1 MQEQLEQLAGIAGA
15 AGGHAGAAGWDC
27 RSIWLGLQQ
36 QLDQLAGMQGK
47 LEQLAGSSSQQE
59 EDHSGLVLDQMVRG
73 TYTLQAHDNEEFY
86 G

>member
-1 MQEQLEQLAGIAGA
+1 MENLEIKNRLPQPALTQAE
-15 AGGHAGAAGWDC
+15 
-27 RSIWLGLQQ
+27 
-36 QLDQLAGMQGK
+36 

-59 EDHSGLVLDQMVRG
+59 EDRSGLVLDQMVRG